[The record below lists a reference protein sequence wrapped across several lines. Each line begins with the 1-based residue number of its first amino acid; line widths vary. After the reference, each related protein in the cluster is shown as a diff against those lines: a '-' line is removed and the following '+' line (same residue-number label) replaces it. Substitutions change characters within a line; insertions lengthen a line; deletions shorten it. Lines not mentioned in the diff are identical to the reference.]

1 MANKTTGGLLV
12 GAVVIAAVVY
22 LAPEVVGKA
31 GELIADITGAQDA
44 VTVGSGNTA
53 FMVAAETQPTVA
65 ACAEGEILND
75 RQCGGIRVLIVDAS
89 RMPFI
94 ARNTKLAW
102 ESGQP
107 AVLTANRAK
116 SRVNRAQACP
126 PDFPR
131 PHGGQCDEYPMAST
145 DEGGKGARAEEVP
158 ARENQ
163 CQGPLYRSQYPP
175 NGERFLVV
183 ISHPERVAA
192 DAFAG
197 TDLARDK
204 GWC

>member
-1 MANKTTGGLLV
+1 MANRTTGGVRV
-12 GAVVIAAVVY
+12 GAVVVAAAVYFV
-22 LAPEVVGKA
+22 PEIVDKA
-31 GELIADITGAQDA
+31 GEVIADVTGAQDA
-44 VTVGSGNTA
+44 VIVGSGNTA
-53 FMVAAETQPTVA
+53 LMVAAETQPTVA
-65 ACAEGEILND
+65 ACAADEIIRD
-75 RQCGGIRVLIVDAS
+75 RECGGIRVLVVDAS

-107 AVLTANRAK
+107 AVLTANRTK

-131 PHGGQCDEYPMAST
+131 PNGGQCDEYPMAST
-145 DEGGKGARAEEVP
+145 DEGGKSARAEEVP

-163 CQGPLYRSQYPP
+163 CQGPLYRNQYPP

-183 ISHPERVAA
+183 ISHPDRVAA
-192 DAFAG
+192 EGVAG
-197 TDLARDK
+197 
-204 GWC
+204 G